1 MVNIGHNW
9 TPIQYTQRKY
19 INFIHIKA
27 ETLSNLCSHDYYFNC
42 ITPCS
47 IALQFPNKIIYNPYF
62 LCLYPVNFLRLS
74 NQYAVNQSV

>member
-27 ETLSNLCSHDYYFNC
+27 ETLSNLCSHDYYF
-42 ITPCS
+42 ILAVEKTDRS
-47 IALQFPNKIIYNPYF
+47 
-62 LCLYPVNFLRLS
+62 VNMMRTT
-74 NQYAVNQSV
+74 A